1 VIFQARNPSLL
12 SRPGRAWLSLL
23 GLLFLAIGSLL
34 PLVATAAQSDQPL
47 VVVGEID
54 GTITPVMA
62 RYVGNT
68 IEQAERDRA
77 AAVVFEMDT
86 PGGLS
91 SAMDDIIDD
100 FRESEVP
107 VIVYVAPTGARA
119 ASAGVFI
126 IYAAQV
132 AAMAPGTNIGSASP
146 VFLGADG
153 STSDVDDTMTAKVTN
168 DAVARIRNLA
178 EQYGRNADWAESA
191 VRDAANIT
199 ADEALQLD
207 VIEYIAP
214 DLATLLNEI
223 DGVTVELAN
232 GPVTLTTANARTTEV
247 GMSWFERLLQFLANP
262 TVGYIFLSLGMLGLF
277 FELSNPGGMLPGIV
291 GVIGILVGLV
301 SLGSLPLN
309 WAGVALMGLAFLLFV
324 ADVFLPSAG
333 LLTAGGIAAFIL
345 GSFMLVDEGIP
356 GYELSRWVVW
366 TIAFCLAA
374 FFISMGALALKTRFN
389 RSQIGREGLI
399 GAIGAV
405 RQTLAPSGM
414 VFAQGELWS
423 ATLDEST
430 GHHELEQGKSV
441 VVTGLDGLRLI
452 VRPATEAEQRSGA
465 SVAVPPWGSPEPV

>member
-1 VIFQARNPSLL
+1 MFLVDLKRTSHARTKRPWLPLL
-12 SRPGRAWLSLL
+12 ALL
-23 GLLFLAIGSLL
+23 LLAIGVLL
-34 PLVATAAQSDQPL
+34 PAVATVAQSDQPL
-47 VVVGEID
+47 VIVGEID

-62 RYVGNT
+62 RYVKNT
-68 IEQAERDRA
+68 IDRAERDDA

-91 SAMDDIIDD
+91 SAMDDIIDH
-100 FRESEVP
+100 FRESDVP

-126 IYAAQV
+126 TYAAQV

-178 EQYGRNADWAESA
+178 EQHDRNADWAESA

-214 DLATLLNEI
+214 DLSTLLNDI
-223 DGVTVELAN
+223 DGATVQMAT
-232 GPVTLTTANARTTEV
+232 GPVTLATANARTTDV
-247 GMSWFERLLQFLANP
+247 NMSVFERLLQFLSDP
-262 TVGYIFLSLGMLGLF
+262 TIGYIFLSLGMLALF
-277 FELSNPGGMLPGIV
+277 FEFANPGGLFPGIV
-291 GVIGILVGLV
+291 GAIAILIGLV

-309 WAGVALMGLAFLLFV
+309 WAGVALMGLAFALFV
-324 ADVFLPSAG
+324 ADIFLPSAG

-345 GSFMLVDEGIP
+345 GSFMLIDEGIP
-356 GYELSRWVVW
+356 GYELSRLVVW
-366 TIAFCLAA
+366 TIAICLGV
-374 FFISMGALALKTRFN
+374 FFVAMGALALKTRFN
-389 RSQIGREGLI
+389 RPQVGREGLI
-399 GAIGAV
+399 GAIGVV

-423 ATLDEST
+423 ATLDETT

-441 VVTGLDGLRLI
+441 VVTDLDGLRLI
-452 VRPATEAEQRSGA
+452 VRPATDSEQRGGA
-465 SVAVPPWGSPEPV
+465 SVAVPPWGRPEPV

>member
-1 VIFQARNPSLL
+1 MFLSTSIQKERRRSGRTRLPLL
-12 SRPGRAWLSLL
+12 ALL
-23 GLLFLAIGSLL
+23 LLAIGALL
-34 PLVATAAQSDQPL
+34 PALSTIAQSDQPL
-47 VVVGEID
+47 VIVGEID
-54 GTITPVMA
+54 DTITPVMA
-62 RYVGNT
+62 RYVEKT
-68 IEQAERDRA
+68 IERAEDDGA

-107 VIVYVAPTGARA
+107 VVVYVAPTGARA

-126 IYAAQV
+126 TYAAQV

-178 EQYGRNADWAESA
+178 EQYGRNADWAEAA

-214 DLATLLNEI
+214 DLSTLLNDI
-223 DGVTVELAN
+223 DGATVELAS
-232 GPVTLTTANARTTEV
+232 GPVTLTTANARTTDV
-247 GMSWFERLLQFLANP
+247 GMSWIERLLQFLANP
-262 TVGYIFLSLGMLGLF
+262 TVGYIFLSLGMLALF
-277 FELSNPGGMLPGIV
+277 FEFANPGGMVPGIA
-291 GVIGILVGLV
+291 GVIGILIGLV

-324 ADVFLPSAG
+324 ADIFLPSAG
-333 LLTAGGIAAFIL
+333 LLTAGGIAAFIF
-345 GSFMLVDEGIP
+345 GSFMLIDEGTP
-356 GYELSRWVVW
+356 GYELSRSVVW
-366 TIAFCLAA
+366 TIAFCLGA
-374 FFISMGALALKTRFN
+374 FFVLMGALALKTRFK
-389 RSQIGREGLI
+389 RSKVGREGLI
-399 GAIGAV
+399 GVIGVV

-441 VVTGLDGLRLI
+441 VVTNLDGLRLI
-452 VRPATEAEQRSGA
+452 VRPATDAEQRSGA